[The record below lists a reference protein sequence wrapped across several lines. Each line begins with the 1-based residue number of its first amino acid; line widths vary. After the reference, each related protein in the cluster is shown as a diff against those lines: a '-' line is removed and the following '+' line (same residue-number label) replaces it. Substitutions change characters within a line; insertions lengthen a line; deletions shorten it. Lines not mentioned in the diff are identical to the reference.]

1 MGNKY
6 QVNYLSDTN
15 VSSVSSIIGEINKL
29 YSLIAS
35 LYSHGDN
42 VILTGVGA
50 LFYYL
55 SLTNNNSLI
64 EELPKLNNIEF
75 LLVTSNPNTLISV
88 PFVGDFKNT
97 QQNLNTFAIFENFW
111 DLHLK
116 IKSFK
121 LSVLSEQIEWEQV
134 GEIKIIKLKNLEN
147 YFADEPKIIQ
157 IIKKIQEKLPS
168 QLPNAKS
175 IKIDYS

>member
-1 MGNKY
+1 MVNKY
-6 QVNYLSDTN
+6 YINYLTNANTN

-35 LYSHGDN
+35 LYSHGDS
-42 VILTGVGA
+42 VVLTGIGA

-55 SLTNNNSLI
+55 SITNNHSLI
-64 EELPKLNNIEF
+64 EELEKPDNIEF

-88 PFVGDFKNT
+88 PFVGDFKKT
-97 QQNLNTFAIFENFW
+97 KQNLKTYATFENYW

-121 LSVLSEQIEWEQV
+121 LSVLFEQIKWNQL

-147 YFADEPKIIQ
+147 YFENKPKIIQ
-157 IIKKIQEKLPS
+157 IIKKIQEK
-168 QLPNAKS
+168 N
-175 IKIDYS
+175 